1 MTHRSRE
8 LTEAEVHFCTLVAK
22 GDTAIKDC
30 LVAAFPKKYRG
41 KSENTVKTQAKR
53 LVARPDIAAR
63 VARIR
68 EDTGARIE
76 DRYAGLKDEMVDRL
90 VKGIREGTD
99 ADALSVVEF
108 TKCIDLLAKM
118 GGWYAPTDVTVRNG
132 GVSADYR
139 PPTLMEMS
147 DGEISAKLAALRGA
161 GDE

>member
-1 MTHRSRE
+1 MSA
-8 LTEAEVHFCTLVAK
+8 AEVHFCTLVAK
-22 GDTAIKDC
+22 GDASVRDC
-30 LVAAFPKKYRG
+30 LVAAFPKYGG
-41 KSENTVKTQAKR
+41 KPDNTVRTQAKR
-53 LVARPDIAAR
+53 LAARPDIAAR
-63 VARIR
+63 IASIR
-68 EDTGARIE
+68 EETGARIE

-90 VKGIREGTD
+90 VAGIRKGTD

-132 GVSADYR
+132 GVAADYR